1 LAQRF
6 RTAAQAARRKTA
18 AGRQRA
24 RDARARV
31 SDAFDARRATRALQR
46 AEKRRFPYLALV
58 HSPSTPIALELMGSH
73 LTVATYNVHRWTG
86 INGQRKPDPSRAA
99 AVIGELDADV
109 IALQE
114 VLRPTAE
121 ACPLGAIAEELDMFL
136 TFAATRQHRRGEL
149 GNAILSRYPLTSVSV
164 IDISFSRLERRGALA
179 VQFDSSQGQVG
190 VIATHL
196 SLVDRTRARQVHQL
210 LQHPQLRSG
219 PAVLLGDMNAWRDCK
234 ATRQL
239 DGLLTQHHNREWP
252 PSFPAA
258 RPVLALDRVYTNRAK
273 VLSLDVH
280 DTTAA
285 RKASDHLPV
294 LASIEL
300 PATV

>member
-1 LAQRF
+1 VRVTKAFTYRCD
-6 RTAAQAARRKTA
+6 ARET
-18 AGRQRA
+18 QRA
-24 RDARARV
+24 
-31 SDAFDARRATRALQR
+31 ALLH
-46 AEKRRFPYLALV
+46 FPYVALV
-58 HSPSTPIALELMGSH
+58 QSPRRPISLEPMGSD

-86 INGQRKPDPSRAA
+86 FNGQRKPDPSRAA
-99 AVIGELDADV
+99 AVIRELGVDV

-114 VLRPTAE
+114 VLRPTDAP
-121 ACPLGAIAEELDMFL
+121 CPLGEIADSLDLFL

-179 VQFDSSQGQVG
+179 VQLDSSCGPVSI
-190 VIATHL
+190 VATHL
-196 SLVDRTRARQVHQL
+196 SLVDRTRARQVRSL
-210 LQHPQLRSG
+210 LQHPQLQSG

-239 DGLLTQHHNREWP
+239 GDRLNQHHNLEWP

-258 RPVLALDRVYTNRAK
+258 RPVLALDRVYSHGAK
-273 VLSLDVH
+273 VVALAVH
-280 DTTAA
+280 DTRTA

-294 LASIEL
+294 LAKVEL
-300 PATV
+300 PALAWSAPAGS

>member
-1 LAQRF
+1 
-6 RTAAQAARRKTA
+6 
-18 AGRQRA
+18 
-24 RDARARV
+24 
-31 SDAFDARRATRALQR
+31 
-46 AEKRRFPYLALV
+46 
-58 HSPSTPIALELMGSH
+58 MGSR

-86 INGQRKPDPSRAA
+86 INGRRKPDSSRAA

-114 VLRPTAE
+114 VLRPTDE
-121 ACPLGAIAEELDMFL
+121 ACPLGEIADSLDMFL

-179 VQFDSSQGQVG
+179 VQFNSAYGHVSIV
-190 VIATHL
+190 ATHL
-196 SLVDRTRARQVHQL
+196 SLVDRTRARQVQSL
-210 LQHPQLRSG
+210 LQHPQLQSG

-239 DGLLTQHHNREWP
+239 GDIFTQHHNLEWP

-258 RPVLALDRVYTNRAK
+258 RPVLALDRIYTNRAK

-280 DTTAA
+280 DTAAA

-300 PATV
+300 PPPVY